1 MIWGSI
7 FFVKQTFGFLSPTMP
22 AADAGNNR
30 QTAQRKYFRAFLM
43 TVFETGGVELR
54 VQR

>member
-1 MIWGSI
+1 MLEMIG
-7 FFVKQTFGFLSPTMP
+7 
-22 AADAGNNR
+22 
-30 QTAQRKYFRAFLM
+30 QTAQKKYFRAFLM